1 MSGIEVIGLVL
12 GVLPLFIEVGKA
24 YSRGFESIRKVSSSR
39 ERDEKLMDFYGEFYW
54 EIVQLHRQIEGIVE
68 HLPHLSDKRKAELS
82 MDMRFQ
88 DWQPEADV
96 AGALLDFFGSK
107 EDLETFLVVISKI
120 AQLLSQLIKDTSVN
134 ISADHRVSGVNY

>member
-24 YSRGFESIRKVSSSR
+24 YSKGVESIRKVSSSR

-54 EIVQLHRQIEGIVE
+54 EIVQLHRQIQGIIE
-68 HLPHLSDKRKAELS
+68 HLPHISDKRKAELS
-82 MDMRFQ
+82 MDMRLE
-88 DWQPEADV
+88 DWRPEADV

-107 EDLETFLVVISKI
+107 EDLDAFLVVIGKI
-120 AQLLSQLIKDTSVN
+120 AQLLSQLIKDTTVKISTDSTVSFVN
-134 ISADHRVSGVNY
+134 C